1 MKIDLAG
8 RCVLVTGG
16 GRGIG
21 AAISRAFASAGARVL
36 VHYGRDRDAA
46 EAVAQSIGGEALQ
59 ADLADPD
66 AVSSLWQAAVAKAGR
81 IDVLVNNAGVA
92 IGSPPDGDDARWLAD
107 WALTQAVNVTAP
119 ALLCRAA
126 VAHFREH
133 GGGRI
138 VNITSRAAHRGDTAD
153 YLAYASSKAA
163 LAALT
168 KSIARAYGRDGV
180 RAFNVAPG
188 FTRTDMAQ
196 DFIDQYGE
204 AYATSDLALPNLTEP
219 GDVAPTVVF
228 LASGLAD
235 HATGQTIDINAGS
248 YVR

>member
-1 MKIDLAG
+1 MKIDLSG
-8 RCVLVTGG
+8 QCVLVTGG

-21 AAISRAFASAGARVL
+21 AAISRRFGEAGARVL
-36 VHYGRDRDAA
+36 VQYSRDRDAA
-46 EAVAQSIGGEALQ
+46 EAVAKAVGGHALQ
-59 ADLADPD
+59 ADLADP
-66 AVSSLWQAAVAKAGR
+66 AAVHGLWSEALSVSPR
-81 IDVLVNNAGVA
+81 IHVLVNNAGVA
-92 IGSPPDGDDARWLAD
+92 VASPPEGDDDRWLAD
-107 WALTQAVNVTAP
+107 WHRTQAVNVTAP

-126 VAHFREH
+126 VSHFSATA
-133 GGGRI
+133 GGRI

-168 KSIARAYGRDGV
+168 KSIARAYGKAGV
-180 RAFNVAPG
+180 MAFNVAPG

-204 AYATSDLALPNLTEP
+204 AYATNDIALPSLTEP
-219 GDVAPTVVF
+219 DDVAPTVVF

-235 HATGQTIDINAGS
+235 HATGQTVDINAGS
-248 YVR
+248 YIR

>member
-1 MKIDLAG
+1 MRIDLSG
-8 RCVLVTGG
+8 RSVLVTGG

-21 AAISRAFASAGARVL
+21 AAISRRFGEAGARVF
-36 VHYGRDRDAA
+36 VHYGRDREAA
-46 EAVAQSIGGEALQ
+46 EALAAEIGGEALQ
-59 ADLADPD
+59 ADLADPG
-66 AVSSLWQAAVAKAGR
+66 AALGLWDAAVKRAGR
-81 IDVLVNNAGVA
+81 LDVLVNNAGIA
-92 IGSPPDGDDARWLAD
+92 LSADPAGSDAEWLAA
-107 WALTQAVNVTAP
+107 WLLTQAVNVTAP

-126 VAHFREH
+126 VAHFRSR
-133 GGGRI
+133 GGGHI

-153 YLAYASSKAA
+153 YQAYAASKAA

-168 KSIARAYGRDGV
+168 KSIARAYGREGV

-188 FTRTDMAQ
+188 FTRTAMAQ

-204 AYATSDLALPNLTEP
+204 AYATTDIALSALTEP
-219 GDVAPTVVF
+219 DDVAPAVVF

-235 HATGQTIDINAGS
+235 HATGQTLDVNAGS